1 MAWLLYELSH
11 HPDVQAKV
19 REEIAMAKY
28 KAPGALTSNDY
39 DAMAWLNAVIKVWHR
54 FMIFRAMIDD
64 DWAITGS
71 SPVPSACVWPL
82 S

>member
-1 MAWLLYELSH
+1 MGWLLYELSR
-11 HPDVQAKV
+11 HPEIQAKV
-19 REEIAMAKY
+19 REEIAMAES

-54 FMIFRAMIDD
+54 SMIFRAIIDS

-71 SPVPSACVWPL
+71 SPVPSSYLWHL